1 MSRRSRRLQKRS
13 IAKKQHPSEERTQ
26 HAVEHKHHHASHS
39 NEADHHKQ
47 RSGSRNIYEV
57 HYRKLIIIPIIML
70 IASFFVIGLQVM
82 STGNVM
88 EFGVS
93 ITGGISITAIDVGDF
108 IPSDVEASL
117 SSAYP
122 QADFTVRRLV
132 SADAIGVN
140 VEASGVGS
148 QELLEA
154 LEGEFGPI
162 GEYSLEETGS
172 TLGERFFRQSLIA
185 LVFAF
190 VFMGIVVFFSFKTLV
205 PSAAVILSAIF
216 DLVVTMA
223 IVNIIGMRISTAGL
237 AAFLMLIG
245 YSVDT
250 DILLTSKIIRGKKE
264 AIMVNIYDA
273 MGTGMLMTFTT
284 IAALTVG
291 IIFSN
296 SEVLTQIMTIV
307 LIGLL
312 VDLISTWIQNAGILR
327 IYMERKRG

>member
-1 MSRRSRRLQKRS
+1 
-13 IAKKQHPSEERTQ
+13 
-26 HAVEHKHHHASHS
+26 
-39 NEADHHKQ
+39 
-47 RSGSRNIYEV
+47 
-57 HYRKLIIIPIIML
+57 
-70 IASFFVIGLQVM
+70 
-82 STGNVM
+82 
-88 EFGVS
+88 
-93 ITGGISITAIDVGDF
+93 
-108 IPSDVEASL
+108 
-117 SSAYP
+117 
-122 QADFTVRRLV
+122 
-132 SADAIGVN
+132 
-140 VEASGVGS
+140 
-148 QELLEA
+148 
-154 LEGEFGPI
+154 
-162 GEYSLEETGS
+162 TGS